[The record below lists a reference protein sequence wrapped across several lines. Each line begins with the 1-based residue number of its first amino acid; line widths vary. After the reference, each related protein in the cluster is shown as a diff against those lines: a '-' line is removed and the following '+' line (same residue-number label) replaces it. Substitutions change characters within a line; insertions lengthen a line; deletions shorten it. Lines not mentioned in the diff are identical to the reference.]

1 MLLHVQQFR
10 PRLGLSDV
18 MNAMSHFR
26 FRIGNVLRLQPFVDW
41 LPGFSGVVAAERS
54 GRGDC
59 NEDAPRRFWIEQN
72 AVQTHAARARLPLRS
87 GAVAAQAGKLLP
99 CLAAIGAAK

>member
-1 MLLHVQQFR
+1 MFLHVQQLR

-18 MNAMSHFR
+18 MNAMSNFR

-41 LPGFSGVVAAERS
+41 FPGFPGAVAGYPPR
-54 GRGDC
+54 GGDC

-87 GAVAAQAGKLLP
+87 GAVAAQSGKLLP
-99 CLAAIGAAK
+99 CLAAICAAK